1 MEKDEALSS
10 MIHEIKRGNGK
21 RWLYM
26 AAVLLVFAGIMA
38 VVIVGFK
45 GRRIQKNAEA
55 ISAPLAKPSPNAWR
69 P

>member
-10 MIHEIKRGNGK
+10 MIHEIKRGSGK
-21 RWLYM
+21 RWLFM
-26 AAVLLVFAGIMA
+26 AAILIVFAGIMA
-38 VVIVGFK
+38 VVVVGFK

-55 ISAPLAKPSPNAWR
+55 ISAPLAEPPANPWR